1 MYTRLK
7 SNDKFDN
14 EISFLERV
22 PGTQNWFRRVIL
34 KDGKDIKNATSS
46 DFTLTSDYVD
56 LNYHTE
62 TGAITGIVYK
72 NIQSE
77 SELNNPKVLQS
88 KKTEYSVLDFANNNK
103 SKYVLSSDEYDEVK
117 NKKKTGKKLL
127 AFNNHVVSIESY
139 DNGKTWKNLRWIDED
154 VYESSKNAKFSGTAV
169 GNPIQLKHQKDPK
182 LNGRIL
188 LPMYQI
194 GGGGIPAY
202 YLYSD
207 DYGNSWKRQNVSFPR
222 NLTESSMIEAKD
234 GSIYWLL
241 RNDRGFGAATAKHWI
256 TKSVDGGKTWINPNG
271 DTGSNGKDLNIG
283 NKNFDGNVF
292 SGIGYFNLKGKDYF
306 IFSIA
311 KDNIRRNGSL
321 FITDSTFND
330 ATELFDYDFMLNQ
343 GNKNEHFVYSYALT
357 IDEEKDYVDILSIY
371 EASEKTRVHGDSH
384 GKGLSEWEKHR
395 PQADEIQ
402 VDRFRIWLKDQK

>member
-1 MYTRLK
+1 M
-7 SNDKFDN
+7 
-14 EISFLERV
+14 
-22 PGTQNWFRRVIL
+22 
-34 KDGKDIKNATSS
+34 
-46 DFTLTSDYVD
+46 
-56 LNYHTE
+56 
-62 TGAITGIVYK
+62 
-72 NIQSE
+72 
-77 SELNNPKVLQS
+77 
-88 KKTEYSVLDFANNNK
+88 
-103 SKYVLSSDEYDEVK
+103 
-117 NKKKTGKKLL
+117 
-127 AFNNHVVSIESY
+127 
-139 DNGKTWKNLRWIDED
+139 
-154 VYESSKNAKFSGTAV
+154 
-169 GNPIQLKHQKDPK
+169 
-182 LNGRIL
+182 
-188 LPMYQI
+188 
-194 GGGGIPAY
+194 GIPAY

-241 RNDRGFGAATAKHWI
+241 RNDRGFGATTAKHWI

-343 GNKNEHFVYSYALT
+343 SNKNEHFVYSYALT

-371 EASEKTRVHGDSH
+371 EASEKTRVHGKPNGD
-384 GKGLSEWEKHR
+384 GLPEWEKHR